1 MRKISKQIAQA
12 FNEGKTKSLGNTYT
26 DGKSVYLHGNKIAW
40 RSSGNGL
47 ELTLAGWPTA
57 TTRERLNAILY
68 TEGFNVNSGESY
80 GFYFKQQNF
89 NQYLTK
95 VTFNGYAGVM
105 HKSKPITDNEI
116 ITLHQ
121 GAV

>member
-12 FNEGKTKSLGNTYT
+12 FNEGKTKTLGNTYT

-47 ELTLAGWPTA
+47 ELTLAGWPTV

-68 TEGFNVNSGESY
+68 TEGFNVKAGESY
-80 GFYFKQQNF
+80 GFYF
-89 NQYLTK
+89 NQKNHNQFLTK
-95 VTFNGYAGVM
+95 VTFNGYERQFA
-105 HKSKPITDNEI
+105 SKPIEDNEI